1 MLLNDAKISDFF
13 RITNV
18 FGQIYE
24 KKNAIIYPRL
34 TLVISFLCFLSFNQ

>member
-13 RITNV
+13 RISNV

-24 KKNAIIYPRL
+24 KKRNNLSEANARYIFFVFFII
-34 TLVISFLCFLSFNQ
+34 

>member
-18 FGQIYE
+18 FSQIYE
-24 KKNAIIYPRL
+24 KKKQYFIR
-34 TLVISFLCFLSFNQ
+34 C